1 MRRPQSVE
9 TVSLKTLLVM
19 LVFLKVSKGV
29 LGCTGCTFNK
39 TISTSE
45 IIISGASDC
54 TMSSSA
60 VLQRNTPKGKDLHVS
75 GLVPG
80 RSYDLTLNCPIECC
94 IQFTTKP
101 DVIRGL
107 TFSQITTS
115 SVRLSWTAPQGNS
128 SFYRVGWN
136 NSAVSMNITTNETSV
151 DITGLTA
158 GAQYTFYIVAVAED
172 RLSEGGSVN
181 ETQYTRPNVIKSL
194 SVTHVTTET
203 VSLSW
208 TEPEGNCSFYRVE
221 WDDNTVPMNKTTNE
235 TSVDITGLTAGAQYV
250 FRVVAVAAD
259 NQTAGDSV
267 SETQYTR
274 PDVIRNLSVTH
285 ITTETVS
292 LNWTEPE
299 GNSLFYRVEWDD
311 STVSV
316 NKTTEQTSVV
326 ITGLTAGAQ
335 YVFRVLAVA
344 ADNQTA
350 GDSVNKTQYTR
361 PDVIRNL
368 SVTHF
373 TTETVSLNWT
383 EPEGNSSFYRVEWD
397 DNTVPVNKTTNE
409 TSVVIT
415 GLTAGAQYVF
425 RVLAVAADN
434 QTAGDSVNKTQYTRP
449 NVIKNLSVTDVTTAT
464 VSLNWT
470 EPEGN
475 SSFYRVEW
483 DDNTVS
489 MSKTTNETSVVV
501 TGLTAGAQYVFRV
514 LAVAADNQTAGGSV
528 SETQYTKPDVISN
541 LSVTHVTTETVSL
554 SWTAPQGNSSFYR
567 VEWGESTVSMSK
579 TTNETSVVITGLTA
593 GAQYVF
599 RVVAVAADNQTA
611 GGSVSETQYTRPEK
625 VVIVSKQTGNSSLGI
640 AWEQLGK
647 ASATSYEVN
656 LNLTNSAPQIQKNLS
671 TTGMEANISGLSPGR
686 IYDITVTSVAGS
698 FKNTSDIFQFATKP
712 NPPQSIKT
720 NQTNYS
726 ISVTWKTPLGMDGL
740 TGISY
745 NISYQSRSDWNHIS
759 VSENNVTLS
768 PLSPGTEYSIT
779 LETMGP
785 QNLRSTSVH
794 LPVYTAPDSP
804 SDVKAVG
811 TTTNMTVT
819 WSSSGGSSYNVTICN
834 SSAVQI
840 DSRTVP
846 SVQPVLFSN
855 LRPGRL
861 YNVSV
866 FVLSGPHQ
874 KSEMI
879 TNATYP
885 NPPKAIKVV
894 EQTTG
899 SINISWGRPLDM
911 DLGQY
916 SFTVFISSP
925 NLMTAD
931 NWTRLDNLTSGTP
944 YNISVVT
951 VGPLGYQ
958 SMPVR
963 ILATTRPY
971 PVRQL
976 RGAAINTS
984 SILLIWD
991 QLEPKDGYTYNVT
1004 VAYPNGTLKKLR
1016 VNSTTVHI
1024 GGLQSGYNHT
1034 FTITTLAADGTAADP
1049 WSISLFTKPDPI
1061 GGLKAV
1067 TLNTTTVYL
1076 NWTRPQGT
1084 QSDYSYR
1091 VETTGCTSAPK
1102 NQSENRESAY
1112 VTDLRSGSNCTFT
1125 VYSRVGKD
1133 TEGKPVSTSQYTKPE
1148 KLTPTVSPGGN
1159 DSITV
1164 SWQTP
1169 KGTVEKYVVN
1179 LTSSDGESSTQEL
1192 SSTVRSHKF
1201 SGLMAAE
1208 VYSVKLNTISGPF
1221 TEESEPV
1228 SNATYPNQPGQI
1240 TLKERTTNFM
1250 FLEWGE
1256 APGNGSFNYSV
1267 FYLPAANTT
1276 ITQHCNTVNL
1286 SDLAPGTAYN
1296 ISVSTVGPL
1305 GFTSLPVRIQVTTRP
1320 ESVRSLEVNSTSAE
1334 EITVQ
1339 WEATRYRYKVAAANS
1354 SDETDQTHYRVRNL
1368 TPGTQY
1374 TVNVTTLACDG
1385 TEGIQKSVTNC
1396 TDAAPVTDLSC
1407 KGPNQTD
1414 AVLVLSWSKPRGAN
1428 LGFEVLLD
1436 NSRSP
1441 EQTNSSSHNVTDL
1454 FYNTEYNVMVWTLGC
1469 GKKSVVTEKVCK
1481 TGITAPPAPDTA
1493 DVSITEKEHDK
1504 FTLRLSRALFN
1515 ETHGPIVNYGVLV
1528 TSDRRSLSVENN
1540 SLLKTYLNKTYDKWT
1555 EGSTTTYLAILKDS
1569 ESRKRN
1575 SGNDLVVVV
1584 GDGTKFGLY
1593 RNGPLTSKTYSFA
1606 VVTFTYLEIKDKL
1619 VSIEKSFFS
1628 ISKFYK
1634 EEISLPVNPVVVG
1647 GAVGGTLGALLILF
1661 LATVIAAVCWKKLS
1675 EGKSSDVPIYSMRAK
1690 VSVPVKVENYEAY
1703 YKQHRA
1709 DSNCGFAEQ
1718 FENLKPVGV
1727 AQAKAYAII
1736 PENKGKN
1743 RYNNVLPY
1751 DSSRVKLS
1759 VNGTPHDDYINANY
1773 MPGYNSRKE
1782 FIAAQGPLPSTL
1794 NEFWRMIWE
1803 KNVHT
1808 VVMLTRC
1815 NEQGRVKCEQYW
1827 PSGTQQYGNIA
1838 VKTASDI
1845 RLEDWTIRDFSV
1857 KNLKTAETRNV
1868 RQFHFTA
1875 WPDHGVPETTE
1886 LLINF
1891 RHLVREHMD
1900 QYSLYSPTVV
1910 HCSAGVG
1917 RTGTFIAIDRLI
1929 FQIEHDSIVD
1939 VYGVVHDLRM
1949 HRPLMVQTEDQ
1960 YVFLNQCA
1968 LDIIRSR
1975 TGTNVDLIYQNT
1987 AALSIYENFEPM
1999 KPKNGYHNA

>member
-1 MRRPQSVE
+1 
-9 TVSLKTLLVM
+9 
-19 LVFLKVSKGV
+19 
-29 LGCTGCTFNK
+29 
-39 TISTSE
+39 
-45 IIISGASDC
+45 
-54 TMSSSA
+54 
-60 VLQRNTPKGKDLHVS
+60 
-75 GLVPG
+75 
-80 RSYDLTLNCPIECC
+80 
-94 IQFTTKP
+94 
-101 DVIRGL
+101 
-107 TFSQITTS
+107 
-115 SVRLSWTAPQGNS
+115 
-128 SFYRVGWN
+128 
-136 NSAVSMNITTNETSV
+136 
-151 DITGLTA
+151 
-158 GAQYTFYIVAVAED
+158 
-172 RLSEGGSVN
+172 
-181 ETQYTRPNVIKSL
+181 
-194 SVTHVTTET
+194 
-203 VSLSW
+203 
-208 TEPEGNCSFYRVE
+208 
-221 WDDNTVPMNKTTNE
+221 
-235 TSVDITGLTAGAQYV
+235 
-250 FRVVAVAAD
+250 
-259 NQTAGDSV
+259 
-267 SETQYTR
+267 
-274 PDVIRNLSVTH
+274 
-285 ITTETVS
+285 
-292 LNWTEPE
+292 
-299 GNSLFYRVEWDD
+299 
-311 STVSV
+311 
-316 NKTTEQTSVV
+316 
-326 ITGLTAGAQ
+326 
-335 YVFRVLAVA
+335 
-344 ADNQTA
+344 
-350 GDSVNKTQYTR
+350 
-361 PDVIRNL
+361 
-368 SVTHF
+368 
-373 TTETVSLNWT
+373 
-383 EPEGNSSFYRVEWD
+383 
-397 DNTVPVNKTTNE
+397 
-409 TSVVIT
+409 
-415 GLTAGAQYVF
+415 
-425 RVLAVAADN
+425 
-434 QTAGDSVNKTQYTRP
+434 
-449 NVIKNLSVTDVTTAT
+449 
-464 VSLNWT
+464 
-470 EPEGN
+470 
-475 SSFYRVEW
+475 
-483 DDNTVS
+483 
-489 MSKTTNETSVVV
+489 
-501 TGLTAGAQYVFRV
+501 
-514 LAVAADNQTAGGSV
+514 
-528 SETQYTKPDVISN
+528 
-541 LSVTHVTTETVSL
+541 
-554 SWTAPQGNSSFYR
+554 
-567 VEWGESTVSMSK
+567 
-579 TTNETSVVITGLTA
+579 
-593 GAQYVF
+593 
-599 RVVAVAADNQTA
+599 
-611 GGSVSETQYTRPEK
+611 
-625 VVIVSKQTGNSSLGI
+625 
-640 AWEQLGK
+640 
-647 ASATSYEVN
+647 
-656 LNLTNSAPQIQKNLS
+656 
-671 TTGMEANISGLSPGR
+671 
-686 IYDITVTSVAGS
+686 
-698 FKNTSDIFQFATKP
+698 
-712 NPPQSIKT
+712 
-720 NQTNYS
+720 
-726 ISVTWKTPLGMDGL
+726 
-740 TGISY
+740 
-745 NISYQSRSDWNHIS
+745 
-759 VSENNVTLS
+759 
-768 PLSPGTEYSIT
+768 
-779 LETMGP
+779 MGP

-794 LPVYTAPDSP
+794 LSVYTAPDSP

-866 FVLSGPHQ
+866 FVLSGAHQ
-874 KSEMI
+874 KSQMI

-885 NPPKAIKVV
+885 NPPEAIEVV

-899 SINISWGRPLDM
+899 SINISWDRPLDM
-911 DLGQY
+911 DQGQY
-916 SFTVFISSP
+916 NFTVFISSP

-931 NWTRLDNLTSGTP
+931 NWARLDNLTSGTP

-971 PVRQL
+971 PVSKLQR
-976 RGAAINTS
+976 AEINTS
-984 SILLIWD
+984 SISLIWD

-1004 VAYPNGTLKKLR
+1004 VAYPNGTLKNQS

-1049 WSISLFTKPDPI
+1049 RSISLFTKPDPIGGLKAVTLNTTTVYLNWTRPQGTQSDYSYRVETSGCTSAPKNQSENRESAYVTDLRSGSNCTFTVYSQVGKDTEGKPVSTSQYTRPGPI

-1102 NQSENRESAY
+1102 NQSEIRESAY

-1125 VYSRVGKD
+1125 VYSQVGKD

-1192 SSTVRSHKF
+1192 NSTVRSHEF

-1286 SDLAPGTAYN
+1286 SDLASGTAYN
-1296 ISVSTVGPL
+1296 ISVSTVGPK

-1320 ESVRSLEVNSTSAE
+1320 ESVRSLEVNSTSEE

-1339 WEATRYRYKVAAANS
+1339 WEATRYRYTVAAANS

-1374 TVNVTTLACDG
+1374 TVNVTTLAFDG

-1493 DVSITEKEHDK
+1493 NVSITEKEHDK

-1528 TSDRRSLSVENN
+1528 TSDLQSLSGKNN

-1619 VSIEKSFFS
+1619 VSVEKSFFS
-1628 ISKFYK
+1628 ISKFY
-1634 EEISLPVNPVVVG
+1634 EEDISLPVNPVVVG

-1675 EGKSSDVPIYSMRAK
+1675 EGKSSDVPIYSMR
-1690 VSVPVKVENYEAY
+1690 SVPVKVENYEAY

-1727 AQAKAYAII
+1727 AQAKAYALI

-1759 VNGTPHDDYINANY
+1759 VSGTPHDDYINANY